1 MGRREYREMLC
12 HNIFTIFSK
21 HIINSRF
28 VKLVITGG
36 QNNNFSDEVQIKTS
50 NSLSPI
56 ICWENLFSKK

>member
-1 MGRREYREMLC
+1 MLC

-28 VKLVITGG
+28 VKLVLTGG
-36 QNNNFSDEVQIKTS
+36 KNNNFSDEVQIKTS